1 MDRYLGAV
9 MIPSGWAIRDL
20 VVPPAQGVPVL
31 DVGLF
36 PLARKHGRHVP
47 GAEAKGGMARYW
59 DIHGFVW
66 YHAGGMLTLNR
77 GMKRIRRTA
86 RGVEDVAHRRG

>member
-1 MDRYLGAV
+1 MDAG
-9 MIPSGWAIRDL
+9 I
-20 VVPPAQGVPVL
+20 
-31 DVGLF
+31 F
-36 PLARKHGRHVP
+36 PLARHDGRHVP
-47 GAEAKGGMARYW
+47 GAEARGGIARYW
-59 DIHGFVW
+59 DLQAFVW

>member
-1 MDRYLGAV
+1 
-9 MIPSGWAIRDL
+9 MIPQGWAIRDL

-66 YHAGGMLTLNR
+66 YVGGGWLTLNR
-77 GMKRIRRTA
+77 GRRLRT
-86 RGVEDVAHRRG
+86 RSHHGVEDGRKKQG